1 VTSVEIPYSIACA
14 LPSLTVIDITNDVSH
29 ELVRNGHKDGIA
41 YISPADET
49 GIVRVNERE
58 TGFFED
64 LEDLLE
70 RLVPL
75 EVADR
80 ERLVRFLIGPR
91 TEQIPFRDAE
101 LCLGTWQRVLLL
113 GFNGSAINAMG
124 QGYELR
130 VIAATV
136 IGGANLMGG
145 AGTAYG
151 AVIGSALLEV
161 IRNALLM
168 AGIDSNWQGAFVG
181 AFIVLAVLLGMQTGG
196 KSIIAAIMERLLPRK
211 HR

>member
-29 ELVRNGHKDGIA
+29 ELSRTGHSDGIA
-41 YISPADET
+41 YISPTDET

-70 RLVPL
+70 RLVPPDMS
-75 EVADR
+75 DR
-80 ERLVRFLIGPR
+80 ERLVRFLVGPR

-113 GFNGSAINAMG
+113 GFNGSSPG
-124 QGYELR
+124 GWTLT
-130 VIAATV
+130 TV
-136 IGGANLMGG
+136 G
-145 AGTAYG
+145 
-151 AVIGSALLEV
+151 
-161 IRNALLM
+161 
-168 AGIDSNWQGAFVG
+168 
-181 AFIVLAVLLGMQTGG
+181 
-196 KSIIAAIMERLLPRK
+196 
-211 HR
+211 

>member
-29 ELVRNGHKDGIA
+29 ELSRNGHRDGIA
-41 YISPADET
+41 YVSPKDET

-75 EVADR
+75 DVADR
-80 ERLVRFLIGPR
+80 ERLVRFLLGPR

-113 GFNGSAINAMG
+113 GFNGSSP
-124 QGYELR
+124 
-130 VIAATV
+130 
-136 IGGANLMGG
+136 GGWTL
-145 AGTAYG
+145 TT
-151 AVIGSALLEV
+151 
-161 IRNALLM
+161 
-168 AGIDSNWQGAFVG
+168 
-181 AFIVLAVLLGMQTGG
+181 LG
-196 KSIIAAIMERLLPRK
+196 
-211 HR
+211 